1 MKRRRSEWA
10 KIVAEVERGAS
21 ASAVA
26 ERHGVNVKTLKWWR
40 SELRREL
47 RAAPRILPVIVP
59 PTRSSTGRIE
69 VVVGAFI
76 IRVEG
81 DSDLE
86 LVVKLASRLRDA
98 C

>member
-1 MKRRRSEWA
+1 M
-10 KIVAEVERGAS
+10 AEVERGAS